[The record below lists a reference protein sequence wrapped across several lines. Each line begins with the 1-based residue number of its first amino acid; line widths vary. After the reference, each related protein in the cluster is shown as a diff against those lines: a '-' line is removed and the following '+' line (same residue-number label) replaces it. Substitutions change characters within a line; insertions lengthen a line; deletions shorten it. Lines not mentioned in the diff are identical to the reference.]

1 MITRDSTHFMG
12 QGPLEAYRAEKALAE
27 TSRGA
32 WAGLE
37 QARAMASD
45 TPSAPMCGRVND
57 FLATT
62 WSGLCGRGK
71 RRRREANKQRLLPRV
86 GYQRASGRFVSGIRY
101 CSSKFWL
108 FLKVPGV
115 LLGV

>member
-57 FLATT
+57 F
-62 WSGLCGRGK
+62 SGDDV
-71 RRRREANKQRLLPRV
+71 E
-86 GYQRASGRFVSGIRY
+86 RFVRAWKRETTRGEQAEALAARRLSTCLRQV
-101 CSSKFWL
+101 CERD
-108 FLKVPGV
+108 
-115 LLGV
+115 